1 MGMAYLFCA
10 QSSELYVDSIG
21 CIHKGSQMMPLQIMP
36 PEKQ

>member
-21 CIHKGSQMMPLQIMP
+21 CIHKGSQKPLQIMP